1 MSRFSTISL
10 LVNSVHAGVG
20 WERGKWKRNLHPKPK
35 QEQRRGSQRRS
46 TGPACCVQ
54 QAGRPFSSL
63 RLHEATARLPP
74 AGSTAEASENA
85 VLRRLGVL
93 QAGCRVC
100 PLLPTWQEMEP
111 SPWAAWRRTS
121 AKNITAPFPRQMVWS
136 QARPEFSTSIMVLT

>member
-1 MSRFSTISL
+1 MQGWGGSGESGKETNTPNPNR
-10 LVNSVHAGVG
+10 NREEAPSVEVLALFAAFNKLGG
-20 WERGKWKRNLHPKPK
+20 LSA
-35 QEQRRGSQRRS
+35 Q
-46 TGPACCVQ
+46 
-54 QAGRPFSSL
+54 SSL
-63 RLHEATARLPP
+63 RLHEATTRLPP

-121 AKNITAPFPRQMVWS
+121 AKNITDPFSSPNGMVS
-136 QARPEFSTSIMVLT
+136 SKA